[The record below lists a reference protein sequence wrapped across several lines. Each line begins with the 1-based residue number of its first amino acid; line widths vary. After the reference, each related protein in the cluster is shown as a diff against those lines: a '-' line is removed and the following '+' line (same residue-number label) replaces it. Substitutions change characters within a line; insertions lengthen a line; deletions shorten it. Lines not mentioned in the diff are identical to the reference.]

1 MRRAWGHRL
10 RRLAAGDADADADA
24 DVNSGTS
31 ADTSA
36 ETDADRRHREADD
49 WVIEGM
55 KTRFHRDTIISSASS
70 GALGILCVERAQ
82 AHPKVRR

>member
-31 ADTSA
+31 A
-36 ETDADRRHREADD
+36 ETDADHRHREADD
-49 WVIEGM
+49 GAIEGM